1 MYILVFFYLLC
12 AIKGIQV
19 IQVLIYLSLKKT
31 LKVKDF
37 LNQIIYLNRWNNSLN
52 IYFIIGTYE
61 T

>member
-19 IQVLIYLSLKKT
+19 IQVLIYLGLKKT